1 MTNEP
6 SSSSERALDHR
17 TNGRPVW
24 NERLSTRER
33 TLVDLLLLDNRSFHT
48 GRPFV
53 RWSSARSLLYERSFA
68 AGRALVRCWT
78 SARSL
83 LDERSFAAGRALVR
97 HLRIHLSIFLTPSSQ
112 INGKDRF
119 VAIFIKLGPN

>member
-1 MTNEP
+1 MTNER
-6 SSSSERALDHR
+6 SSSSERALVQQR
-17 TNGRPVW
+17 TSARPL
-24 NERLSTRER
+24 NEQSSSVER
-33 TLVDLLLLDNRSFHT
+33 TVVHQRTDARRPLT
-48 GRPFV
+48 AGQPFV
-53 RWSSARSLLYERSFA
+53 RWSSARSLLDERSFA

-97 HLRIHLSIFLTPSSQ
+97 HLSIHSSIFLTPFGQ

-119 VAIFIKLGPN
+119 VVIFIKLGPN